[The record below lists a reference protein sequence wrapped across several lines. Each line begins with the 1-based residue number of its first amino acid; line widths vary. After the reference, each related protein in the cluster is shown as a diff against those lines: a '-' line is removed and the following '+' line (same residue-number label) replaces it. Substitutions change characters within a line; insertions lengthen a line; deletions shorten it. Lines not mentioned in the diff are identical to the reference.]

1 MERRATSQK
10 FAGKQATCLLPV
22 SKNLHGRLW
31 LSQVAAKVDEGVKQ
45 LVRAEKSQKQSRLV
59 LCIMLLGVAV
69 IVMTVVV
76 VFKKLLFG

>member
-1 MERRATSQK
+1 MQRGAQAQTLQASRRPALVQVYH
-10 FAGKQATCLLPV
+10 QR
-22 SKNLHGRLW
+22 HGQLW
-31 LSQVAAKVDEGVKQ
+31 PLQVAAKVDEGVKQ

>member
-1 MERRATSQK
+1 MQ
-10 FAGKQATCLLPV
+10 AGDLPDANAPLV
-22 SKNLHGRLW
+22 TWTEKLW
-31 LSQVAAKVDEGVKQ
+31 YLQVAAKVDEGVKQ

>member
-1 MERRATSQK
+1 MFSS
-10 FAGKQATCLLPV
+10 V
-22 SKNLHGRLW
+22 
-31 LSQVAAKVDEGVKQ
+31 QVAAKVDEGVKQ

-76 VFKKLLFG
+76 VFKKLLFR